1 MPKNFSRL
9 RREQRDRFRRFY
21 RLRPGRARLG
31 AQVARAT
38 ERMVNLPIRKLRRA
52 ALRALSSPAF
62 DIRKMYKAV
71 RSVQTAAGR
80 PPRLF
85 YKPWDHIVRVDGRR
99 VPVRL
104 FAPKTNSRDS
114 ILLFFHGGG
123 WVTGNI
129 DSYDRVCANLS
140 NITGRMVVSVD
151 YRLAPEHRF
160 PAAPEDCYAV
170 ARDIFTDLSLF
181 MMTPRQ
187 ITLIG
192 DSAGANLAAAVS
204 LMARDRG
211 EFLPESQILIYPATA
226 ADHGP
231 NSPFP
236 SVHENG
242 EGYLLTAKHIEEY
255 MSLYISSEQDRCNPY
270 FAPLEA
276 SDLSRQPQTLIL
288 TAQYD
293 PLRDEGEAYGERL
306 KLAGN
311 RVEMHR
317 IPDALHGF
325 FSRSPRTQAARQAYG
340 YINRFLCEVTHT

>member
-1 MPKNFSRL
+1 MCI
-9 RREQRDRFRRFY
+9 RDR
-21 RLRPGRARLG
+21 
-31 AQVARAT
+31 
-38 ERMVNLPIRKLRRA
+38 
-52 ALRALSSPAF
+52 
-62 DIRKMYKAV
+62 YKAV

-187 ITLIG
+187 ITL
-192 DSAGANLAAAVS
+192 DVYKRQAKRWHTSARIS
-204 LMARDRG
+204 
-211 EFLPESQILIYPATA
+211 ESPENPLSTTPASA
-226 ADHGP
+226 PPLGRE
-231 NSPFP
+231 SC
-236 SVHENG
+236 
-242 EGYLLTAKHIEEY
+242 
-255 MSLYISSEQDRCNPY
+255 ISSARCC
-270 FAPLEA
+270 A
-276 SDLSRQPQTLIL
+276 S
-288 TAQYD
+288 
-293 PLRDEGEAYGERL
+293 
-306 KLAGN
+306 
-311 RVEMHR
+311 
-317 IPDALHGF
+317 
-325 FSRSPRTQAARQAYG
+325 
-340 YINRFLCEVTHT
+340 